1 MVFGW
6 CSPVEQHAMFVWK
19 KARTNCSSTRTC
31 CCAYLQCSS
40 APSFAMQKETQSS
53 SEAIAQQV
61 KAFWAEPLQKNEL
74 SFEACCIQP
83 TTLDVQLTDWSA
95 CFSPLSSCG
104 SLVPV
109 VLLSS
114 CTLVQRLVSNKLF
127 NATRIKQV
135 HIGGYSNSAYI
146 SLWLEMA
153 TGLSGWETDVLW
165 ITHRLPKEL
174 KPSWRAGCRSWSAAL
189 AVQ

>member
-19 KARTNCSSTRTC
+19 NARTNCSSTRTC

-61 KAFWAEPLQKNEL
+61 KAFWTEPLQKNEL

-83 TTLDVQLTDWSA
+83 TTLDVQLTDWST

-109 VLLSS
+109 VLLPARWYSVLS
-114 CTLVQRLVSNKLF
+114 VTNCLMQLKLNRCTY
-127 NATRIKQV
+127 
-135 HIGGYSNSAYI
+135 GGYSNSAYI

-165 ITHRLPKEL
+165 ITHGLPKEL